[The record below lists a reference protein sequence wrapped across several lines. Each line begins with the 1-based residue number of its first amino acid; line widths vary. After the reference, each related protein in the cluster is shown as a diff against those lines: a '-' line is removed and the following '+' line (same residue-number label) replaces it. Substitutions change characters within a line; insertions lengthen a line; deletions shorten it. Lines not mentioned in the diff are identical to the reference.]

1 MLGLNILIKYVDL
14 VKIAYM
20 KVQFWVIGKTTD
32 TYLLPGISDYLKR
45 LKRYCSFEYME
56 LPAAKIGKNATELET
71 KKKEQVV
78 VLDRLENS
86 DFLILM
92 DEKGKESTSEK
103 FAEFLSNHQMR
114 GTKRLVFL
122 VGGAY
127 GFSDEVY
134 KRANAKIALS
144 QMTFTHQMVRLI
156 FTEQLYRAFTITKG
170 EKYHH

>member
-1 MLGLNILIKYVDL
+1 
-14 VKIAYM
+14 
-20 KVQFWVIGKTTD
+20 
-32 TYLLPGISDYLKR
+32 
-45 LKRYCSFEYME
+45 ME

-92 DEKGKESTSEK
+92 DEKGKEYTSEK
-103 FAEFLSNHQMR
+103 FAEFLSNHQR
-114 GTKRLVFL
+114 RATKRLVFL

-156 FTEQLYRAFTITKG
+156 FTEQLYRAFTIVKG